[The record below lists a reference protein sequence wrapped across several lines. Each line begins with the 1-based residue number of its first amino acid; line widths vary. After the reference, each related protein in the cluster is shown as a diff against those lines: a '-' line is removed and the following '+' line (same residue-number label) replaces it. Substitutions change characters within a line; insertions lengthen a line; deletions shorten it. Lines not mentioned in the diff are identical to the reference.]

1 MSASGS
7 VGKDLVGKDLARR
20 RFSAVVLPHLDHAY
34 SFAKALARNGADAE
48 DIVQDA
54 CVRALAALETREV
67 EHPRAWLLTIVR
79 NVALTHLARKNNARA
94 EAVGDLEQEDAL
106 SAVEPAP
113 NAEAQLIAAD
123 ESATLRRAFA
133 GLPLAL
139 RETLALRVVHGLS
152 YREIS
157 AATDA
162 PIGTVMSR
170 LARARSTL
178 AALLGEDK

>member
-1 MSASGS
+1 MTATGS
-7 VGKDLVGKDLARR
+7 LDKELARR
-20 RFSAVVLPHLDHAY
+20 RFNAVVLPHLDDAY
-34 SFAKALARNGADAE
+34 SFAKGLARNGADAE

-54 CVRALAALETREV
+54 CLRALAALETREV

-79 NVALTHLARKNNARA
+79 NVALTHLARRKAA
-94 EAVGDLEQEDAL
+94 QVAGDIGDLERDGAL
-106 SAVEPAP
+106 SAQEPSP

-139 RETLALRVVHGLS
+139 RETLALRVLHGLS
-152 YREIS
+152 YRDIS

-170 LARARSTL
+170 LARARSAL
-178 AALLGEDK
+178 AALLGDEK

>member
-1 MSASGS
+1 MTAS
-7 VGKDLVGKDLARR
+7 DLARR
-20 RFSAVVLPHLDHAY
+20 RFNAVVLPHLDHAY
-34 SFAKALARNGADAE
+34 SFAKGLARHGADAE

-67 EHPRAWLLTIVR
+67 EHPRAWLLTIAR
-79 NVALTHLARKNNARA
+79 NVALTHLARKKATRA
-94 EAVGDLEQEDAL
+94 EGYIGESDSALEAP
-106 SAVEPAP
+106 EPSP

-152 YREIS
+152 YRDIS
-157 AATDA
+157 TATDA

-170 LARARSTL
+170 LARARSAL
-178 AALLGEDK
+178 AALVGGEK

>member
-1 MSASGS
+1 MTAS
-7 VGKDLVGKDLARR
+7 DLARR
-20 RFSAVVLPHLDHAY
+20 RFKAVVLPHLDDAHG
-34 SFAKALARNGADAE
+34 FAKALARNGADAE
-48 DIVQDA
+48 DSVQDA

-79 NVALTHLARKNNARA
+79 NVALTHLARKNTGQA
-94 EAVGDLEQEDAL
+94 EGDIGDLERDGVV
-106 SAVEPAP
+106 SAPEPSP
-113 NAEAQLIAAD
+113 DAEAQLLAAD
-123 ESATLRRAFA
+123 ESETLRRAFA

-152 YREIS
+152 YRDIS

-170 LARARSTL
+170 LARARSGL
-178 AALLGEDK
+178 AALLGGKQ